1 MPLTTDRPKAMAPY
15 EGSTLIGR
23 GIDKIKRR
31 IPNVHITVGYK
42 GAMLAEHVI
51 HHGVRSV
58 FNTDGKSNSWWIFG
72 TLLGALDEPVLVLT
86 CDNVVDLDFDL
97 LEEDYREA
105 GEPACML
112 VPVEPIEGLGGD
124 WIFHDD
130 HLVTRVSRSERSDVY
145 CSGIQILNPSKV
157 RAYAS
162 ATGDFSTI
170 WAELAAQR
178 QLRCS
183 RLYPQ
188 RWFAADTPEQLEALH
203 ANREKP
209 APAEAEGQP

>member
-1 MPLTTDRPKAMAPY
+1 MPLTADRPKAMAPY

-72 TLLGALDEPVLVLT
+72 TLLGTLDEPVLVLT
-86 CDNVVDLDFDL
+86 CDNVVDLDLDR
-97 LEEDYREA
+97 LEANYQEV

-112 VPVEPIEGLGGD
+112 VPVQPIKGLEGD
-124 WIFHDD
+124 WIFHDGD
-130 HLVTRVSRSERSDVY
+130 FVTRVSRSERSDVY

-157 RAYAS
+157 RAYAR

-178 QLRCS
+178 ELRCA
-183 RLYPQ
+183 RVYPQ
-188 RWFAADTPEQLEALH
+188 RWFAADTPEQLKALH
-203 ANREKP
+203 AISE
-209 APAEAEGQP
+209 